1 MVFSFLQEPEDD
13 RCCSRCKELCSGLRA
28 SSTRI
33 ADGLASG
40 YTQTSLPVF
49 GPGWVMAASILHE
62 TLTWAAI
69 WLQVSRT
76 RHAAANK
83 KGRKGKTPE
92 AAAKRQPGRADM
104 QAGASKNGNSSA
116 GCQLPEAA
124 IVQLQKAITG
134 ACNSLKV
141 WEGQLL
147 HIASVFRASGD

>member
-1 MVFSFLQEPEDD
+1 MVFSVLQEPEDD

-33 ADGLASG
+33 ADELASG
-40 YTQTSLPVF
+40 HSRTSLPVY
-49 GPGWVMAASILHE
+49 GPEWVIVASFLHE

-76 RHAAANK
+76 RQAAANK
-83 KGRKGKTPE
+83 KGRKSKTPE
-92 AAAKRQPGRADM
+92 AAAKRQPGRAEM

-124 IVQLQKAITG
+124 IVQLQKAVTG
-134 ACNSLKV
+134 TCKALQV

>member
-1 MVFSFLQEPEDD
+1 MVFAFLQEPEDD

-28 SSTRI
+28 CSTRI
-33 ADGLASG
+33 ADELASG
-40 YTQTSLPVF
+40 HTRTSLPVF
-49 GPGWVMAASILHE
+49 GSEWVIGASFLHE

-76 RHAAANK
+76 RQAAANK
-83 KGRKGKTPE
+83 KGRKGKAPE
-92 AAAKRQPGRADM
+92 AAAKREPGRAEM
-104 QAGASKNGNSSA
+104 HTGASKNGSSSA

-134 ACNSLKV
+134 TCKSLQV

-147 HIASVFRASGD
+147 HIAGVFRTSGD